1 MVISLSSIG
10 TRLFHVHSPDHS
22 VLHLEV
28 GGYQTRFEQV
38 VSGQQFFAR
47 VGIRQHS
54 LDPLEHV
61 RLEFVVD
68 ALGTY
73 SSNKDIVRDGS
84 IIRTTRGIR
93 HLKRAGNVGPRNERD
108 TIVLPINLCNLT
120 LGTPSEK

>member
-68 ALGTY
+68 ALGTC
-73 SSNKDIVRDGS
+73 SLSKGIVRDRL
-84 IIRTTRGIR
+84 IMRTIRGTR
-93 HLKRAGNVGPRNERD
+93 HLKRAGHLELRNGRGCEHSPHQSVPYD
-108 TIVLPINLCNLT
+108 LKDP
-120 LGTPSEK
+120 